1 MSLAA
6 ISTPEE
12 LRAAVGALPDGPV
25 VRIRYR
31 PGVCATELQ
40 ELFAPGEVTPEGVA
54 GVDPDDVV
62 KAICRALDCG
72 PGALAFEA
80 DPQARHLRGDAARCY
95 LVTEAG
101 GERRAHIVG
110 ISFAWLNV
118 SASRLLN
125 RDWRP
130 GRNREAGAAYAGPF
144 PAIAA
149 PEAAR

>member
-1 MSLAA
+1 MTLAA
-6 ISTPEE
+6 VSTPTE
-12 LRAAVGALPDGPV
+12 LRQAVGSIPDSPV

-31 PGVCATELQ
+31 PGVCQTELQ
-40 ELFAPGEVTPEGVA
+40 ELFAAGEVTPDGGA
-54 GVDPDDVV
+54 GVDADDVV

-72 PGALAFEA
+72 PGALAFEP
-80 DPQARHLRGDAARCY
+80 DPQARGLRGDAARCY
-95 LVTEAG
+95 LVAETG

-130 GRNREAGAAYAGPF
+130 GRNREAGTAYAGPF
-144 PAIAA
+144 PAGGQG
-149 PEAAR
+149 AAR